1 MVEVCFGCFVFL
13 LVANLLCH
21 RTPFLTMTATFSKRN
36 QARNEKVLQELIRS
50 VPGND
55 RCADCGARNPG
66 WASWSLGIFLCMR
79 CASLHRK
86 LGTHISKVKS
96 LSMDSWSNEQV
107 EGMKRNGN
115 TASNRTYNPQNKKP
129 QIPLDVDEVDA
140 ALERFIR
147 QKYDQ
152 QLFSSNAPRP
162 AVRHDTGSTRSSDDQ
177 PPPLPPKPGKRFGW
191 GLRSVS
197 SALPLSRSSRTTPPT
212 SPDGSTEYGAPPSPI
227 RVNKQSRVFGT
238 SVGATNGEDLDAK
251 LATLRDMGFPDDRR
265 NASILKGVGGNLER
279 AIEALVRLG
288 EGSTPSSRSRT
299 PAQVRNFS
307 ASHSFPLALATQ
319 GSTTSNGGAVGLSIS
334 AVPSQATEEE
344 QTHNQGSNPSRGF
357 DDRNFSP
364 TPSQTSNTSFHA
376 SNPFQPRPYN
386 PFETSSGNQSATLP
400 LERAFENM
408 TVSQPLF
415 PNATGGYPQAQ
426 QYNPDPRIQHSMTPP
441 VPQIPQQYY
450 QINQHTSQTQTP
462 YGSSNPFMQTPQPSF
477 TTFSNSYA
485 SAAQIEN
492 PGPSYNPF
500 MNAQRPP
507 TQLPISEYPPQPS
520 QPFYQEQQQQVQ
532 PFPPNASQVLQN
544 PYMIQSQQTNQ
555 TAFNYQQD
563 QPYTQTFPTPLQVQ
577 QTGRIDKS
585 SIMAL
590 YNYPQLAPPP
600 LRNVSEDA
608 VSPPQNPNNP
618 PAPQY
623 PQGVV
628 PKHGQRSATMPVQ
641 MSSGSRNPFQTTA
654 QANPSSSVALQPST
668 NGAGMSRHVSQESVD
683 IGGFQSGRHSPDAF
697 ASLSA
702 RYVR

>member
-1 MVEVCFGCFVFL
+1 
-13 LVANLLCH
+13 
-21 RTPFLTMTATFSKRN
+21 
-36 QARNEKVLQELIRS
+36 
-50 VPGND
+50 
-55 RCADCGARNPG
+55 
-66 WASWSLGIFLCMR
+66 
-79 CASLHRK
+79 
-86 LGTHISKVKS
+86 
-96 LSMDSWSNEQV
+96 
-107 EGMKRNGN
+107 MKRNGN
-115 TASNRTYNPQNKKP
+115 TVSNRTYNPQNKKP
-129 QIPLDVDEVDA
+129 QIPLDVDEVDS

-238 SVGATNGEDLDAK
+238 SVGGTNGEDLDAK
-251 LATLRDMGFPDDRR
+251 LSTLRDMGFPDDKK

-299 PAQVRNFS
+299 PAQTRTITVSNS
-307 ASHSFPLALATQ
+307 LPLAPAVQNSTIPDGGQ
-319 GSTTSNGGAVGLSIS
+319 GRPGETTL
-334 AVPSQATEEE
+334 PSQAAKEV
-344 QTHNQGSNPSRGF
+344 QAHNQDSNLSQGF
-357 DDRNFSP
+357 DDRSFSP
-364 TPSQTSNTSFHA
+364 TPSQASNTSFHA

-386 PFETSSGNQSATLP
+386 PFESNLGNQSGNLP

-408 TVSQPLF
+408 TISQPLF
-415 PNATGGYPQAQ
+415 PHATGGYPQPQ
-426 QYNPDPRIQHSMTPP
+426 QHNPDPRIQHSMTPP

-450 QINQHTSQTQTP
+450 QINQHVSQTQAP
-462 YGSSNPFMQTPQPSF
+462 YGNSNPFMQPSQP
-477 TTFSNSYA
+477 TFPSSPNPYGSAIQTENS
-485 SAAQIEN
+485 
-492 PGPSYNPF
+492 GPSYNPF
-500 MNAQRPP
+500 MNAQRPVIQP
-507 TQLPISEYPPQPS
+507 PIIEHPRQPL
-520 QPFYQEQQQQVQ
+520 QPLYQQQQHLA
-532 PFPPNASQVLQN
+532 PAFSQAPQN
-544 PYMIQSQQTNQ
+544 PYVMQSPQINQ
-555 TAFNYQQD
+555 AAFNHQRD
-563 QPYTQTFPTPLQVQ
+563 QPYNQTFTPPLQAQ

-600 LRNVSEDA
+600 MGKINEDGA
-608 VSPPQNPNNP
+608 SPPLNPNDP
-618 PAPQY
+618 PTPQY

-628 PKHGQRSATMPVQ
+628 PKAGQRSATMPAQ

-654 QANPSSSVALQPST
+654 LANSGSNVAAPPSL
-668 NGAGMSRHVSQESVD
+668 NGAGTSRHVSQESVD
-683 IGGFQSGRHSPDAF
+683 IGGVPSGRHSPDAF